1 MKVSNETKVGALS
14 VVAITMMVLGYNFL
28 KGKSLLKKSNEIY
41 VVFNN
46 VGSIERSN
54 VVKINGFQI
63 GNVSDITNLDK
74 RISKILLTINVT
86 EEVEIPKNSVA
97 VVQSSLTASSY
108 ISILP
113 GDSKEMMQFG
123 DTLVSKDSPDII
135 AKLTHEMEPA
145 LANINV
151 ALDSLKLLLGS
162 MNSVFDQENK
172 NNFKAVISNL
182 NTATGNLN
190 VLLNSSNGALA
201 KTLNNAESITQNL
214 KNNNETITT
223 TLQQFKKISEQLS
236 KAELDAMAA
245 SIRNT
250 AETLNVLLSKINHK
264 EGSLGLLA
272 NDPALYHNLQQT
284 TRSLNILLD
293 DVKTHPKRYINV
305 SVFGKK
311 DKSQPLMAPLA
322 DSTQHNAP
330 R

>member
-1 MKVSNETKVGALS
+1 MKVSNETKVGALT

-28 KGKSLLKKSNEIY
+28 KGKSLLRKSNEIY

-46 VGSIERSN
+46 IGSIERSN

-63 GNVSDITNLDK
+63 GNVSRITNIDK

-201 KTLNNAESITQNL
+201 KTLNNAESISQNL

-236 KAELDAMAA
+236 KAELDAMTV

-250 AETLNVLLSKINHK
+250 AETLNELLSKINHK

>member
-1 MKVSNETKVGALS
+1 MKVSNETKVGALT

-28 KGKSLLKKSNEIY
+28 KGKSLLRKSNEIY

-46 VGSIERSN
+46 IGSIERSN

-63 GNVSDITNLDK
+63 GNVSRITNIDK

-123 DTLVSKDSPDII
+123 DTLASKDSPDII

-201 KTLNNAESITQNL
+201 KTLNNAESISQNL

-236 KAELDAMAA
+236 KAELDAMTV

-250 AETLNVLLSKINHK
+250 AETLNELLSKINHK